1 MNKKLLITLLIGVL
15 ALTVVS
21 AGVMLYYGQI
31 NAKIDVTQP
40 ISVAYL
46 DGKEWVDFTG
56 TFFTDE
62 LEVTAG
68 EEVDGARIRIENSA
82 DSDKK
87 VVISEVVSETGIETD
102 YGMIICVAP
111 IEEVNVDLTIHLY
124 DEDGN
129 EIEIPEWFLT
139 ASSSIGFSEGIGI
152 EGIIVDRGTQI
163 SIPAEGSCWLTIEY
177 TADSMLTDGTYIV
190 KTKIDS
196 AEYTILP
203 AE

>member
-1 MNKKLLITLLIGVL
+1 MNKKKLILFSLPIL
-15 ALTVVS
+15 ALVLVS
-21 AGVMLYYGQI
+21 AGLMTYYGQA
-31 NAKIDVTQP
+31 NAEIDVTQP

-46 DGKEWVDFTG
+46 DGENWVDFTG

-62 LEVTAG
+62 LKVTAG
-68 EEVDGARIRIENSA
+68 EEVDGARIKIENSA

-87 VVISEVVSETGIETD
+87 VVISEVVSEAGIETD

-111 IEEVNVDLTIHLY
+111 IEEVNVDLTLHLY

-129 EIEIPEWFLT
+129 EIEIPEWFLA
-139 ASSSIGFSEGIGI
+139 ASSGSGFSEGIGM
-152 EGIIVDRGTQI
+152 EGLIVYGGTQI
-163 SIPAEGSCWLTIEY
+163 SVPAEGSCWLTIEY
-177 TADSMLTDGTYIV
+177 KADNMLTDGTYIV
-190 KTKIDS
+190 KTRIDS